1 MLLKGKYL
9 LCLLS
14 KCKNNIYSKIILRG
28 LLAVSEFFAEVHIL
42 GTSTEVYSKPS
53 FDRVLNTHLSQDKQY
68 WLNWMTIRRIYHFI
82 NDGSIENNGYPNV
95 VPIWVVIKINDQ
107 NVFLFILASQR
118 RFNWFTNLPLCY
130 CRFTYEDC

>member
-14 KCKNNIYSKIILRG
+14 KCENNIYPKIILRG

-42 GTSTEVYSKPS
+42 GTSTKVYSKPS

-68 WLNWMTIRRIYHFI
+68 
-82 NDGSIENNGYPNV
+82 
-95 VPIWVVIKINDQ
+95 
-107 NVFLFILASQR
+107 
-118 RFNWFTNLPLCY
+118 
-130 CRFTYEDC
+130 

>member
-53 FDRVLNTHLSQDKQY
+53 FGRVLNTHLPQDNQC
-68 WLNWMTIRRIYHFI
+68 WLNWMTTRRIYHFI
-82 NDGSIENNGYPNV
+82 NLWVNWNQW
-95 VPIWVVIKINDQ
+95 VPKCGTYLSSYQINDQ
-107 NVFLFILASQR
+107 TVFLSILATQR
-118 RFNWFTNLPLCY
+118 RFNSFTNLPLCH
-130 CRFTYEDC
+130 CRFT